1 MYVLPKLKA
10 GAKTDIFTAMFI
22 TNIHNS
28 QKVTTTHISI
38 IKWMDKANVHI
49 YNKIWF
55 GLKRNGILI
64 HATTWTNLGNIMQ
77 FEISWIFKNIVLFY
91 LYKVHSLGRFRAE
104 SLMRLPEAGGRWKW
118 EVSVSWVQ
126 NKVMKI
132 DSGDGCKTLWMYL
145 IPGNCMLEI
154 LKMVNFL
161 FVYFNSVKKK
171 KKSLEF

>member
-10 GAKTDIFTAMFI
+10 GAKTDIFTAVFI

-77 FEISWIFKNIVLFY
+77 FEIKLDFKNIVLFY

-104 SLMRLPEAGGRWKW
+104 SLMGRAGGRWKW

-126 NKVMKI
+126 NKVMKM

-145 IPGNCMLEI
+145 IRELYAWNT
-154 LKMVNFL
+154 
-161 FVYFNSVKKK
+161 
-171 KKSLEF
+171 